1 MPPAR
6 TLRNAVRDMSIAND
20 LDLAGGADERVALED
35 LLTYRVCILAKMLDR
50 VSASE
55 LAKACALGVAEWRV
69 LAQLAVHSPSTV
81 RWLAARLRVDRAEV
95 SRAAAA
101 LIARKFARREAD
113 PRDARSVLFSIT
125 EAGATL
131 YQRIMP
137 DRISLHERLMAELS
151 AAESATL
158 VTAVEKL
165 TRFLDRDEKVLPAP
179 MPRDAAAEPARAK
192 RR

>member
-1 MPPAR
+1 MPPAQL
-6 TLRNAVRDMSIAND
+6 LRDEA
-20 LDLAGGADERVALED
+20 ADSAATPARMALED

-50 VSASE
+50 VSAAE

-101 LIARKFARREAD
+101 LIARKLARREAD

-125 EAGATL
+125 DSGETL
-131 YQRIMP
+131 YRRIMP
-137 DRISLHERLMAELS
+137 DRMALHERLMAALGAGE
-151 AAESATL
+151 AATL
-158 VTAVEKL
+158 VSAVEKL
-165 TRFLDRDEKVLPAP
+165 TRLLDRDEKVLPAP
-179 MPRDAAAEPARAK
+179 LPRSAAPARRKK
-192 RR
+192 R

>member
-1 MPPAR
+1 M
-6 TLRNAVRDMSIAND
+6 
-20 LDLAGGADERVALED
+20 
-35 LLTYRVCILAKMLDR
+35 
-50 VSASE
+50 
-55 LAKACALGVAEWRV
+55 
-69 LAQLAVHSPSTV
+69 
-81 RWLAARLRVDRAEV
+81 

-101 LIARKFARREAD
+101 LIARKLARREAD

-158 VTAVEKL
+158 VKAVEKL

-179 MPRDAAAEPARAK
+179 MPRDGTVAKAAK
-192 RR
+192 RQRS

>member
-1 MPPAR
+1 MPTAR
-6 TLRNAVRDMSIAND
+6 TLRDTEVAND
-20 LDLAGGADERVALED
+20 LDLAADAIGGVALED

-50 VSASE
+50 VSAAE

-101 LIARKFARREAD
+101 LIARKLARREAD

-137 DRISLHERLMAELS
+137 DRVSMHERLMAELS

-179 MPRDAAAEPARAK
+179 MPRDAAAARPAK
-192 RR
+192 RQRP

>member
-1 MPPAR
+1 MVAHDPA
-6 TLRNAVRDMSIAND
+6 V
-20 LDLAGGADERVALED
+20 GPGADEGVALED

-101 LIARKFARREAD
+101 LIARKLARREAD

-125 EAGATL
+125 EAGADL

-151 AAESATL
+151 PAESATL
-158 VTAVEKL
+158 VTAVAKL
-165 TRFLDRDEKVLPAP
+165 TRFLDRDEKILPAP
-179 MPRDAAAEPARAK
+179 MPRDERQTSVGAGPRPARQ
-192 RR
+192 RRYR